1 MEHLEEKLITNY
13 NIKLLIYCRYVIE
26 IFVQAKHEEDI
37 HNLKRIFK
45 DNSVL
50 KFKIEMNNVNK
61 LPFFEV
67 MLDNYSNNLKLKIYR
82 KPTNC
87 GRSISSSQK

>member
-67 MLDNYSNNLKLKIYR
+67 MLDNSKNLKQKIYK
-82 KPTNC
+82 KPTNY
-87 GRSISSSQK
+87 GRSISSLQK